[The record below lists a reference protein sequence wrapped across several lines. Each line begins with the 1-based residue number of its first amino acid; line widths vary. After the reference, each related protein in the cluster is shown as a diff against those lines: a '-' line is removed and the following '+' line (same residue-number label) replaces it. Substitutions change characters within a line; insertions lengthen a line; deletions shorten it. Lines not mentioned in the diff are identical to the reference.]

1 MPGPCGFEQLQV
13 SGHPDALGNGVYTY
27 NAGTT
32 VYVNVNNFTLFQSG
46 DDEFAGAMDIDG
58 GVDGEGNPVRL
69 STYPGNLWPYGT
81 CPTEASGLLWSNRF
95 SYSEPVVI
103 TITQYVEPVDPYA
116 PWGGVQNW
124 LRLRL
129 LEYV

>member
-27 NAGTT
+27 NVGTGNF
-32 VYVNVNNFTLFQSG
+32 VNVNNFTLFQSA

-58 GVDGEGNPVRL
+58 GENPTRF
-69 STYPGNLWPYGT
+69 STYPYNLWPYGT
-81 CPTEASGLLWSNRF
+81 CPIEASGSLWNNRF
-95 SYSEPVVI
+95 DYSNPPVVI
-103 TITQYVEPVDPYA
+103 TITQYLEPVDPYA
-116 PWGGVQNW
+116 PWGGLQNW